1 MDIGI
6 AKEVRDLDGRVG
18 LGSNTVAALTEH
30 GHKVYVE
37 TGAGA
42 GAGFTDALYT
52 KAGATIVYSREEVFK
67 RAELICKINTPALE
81 EIDEME
87 PGQIL
92 CTFAHLAAASP
103 KRFRRL
109 MEKGVTVLAYELL
122 RDESGKRPLQR
133 TVSEIAGRM
142 VPQIAASLLES
153 PAGRGLLLAGIPG
166 IPPAEVT
173 IVGAGEVGF
182 NAARTFAGL
191 GAQVTVLDE
200 PGRLVE
206 LDRIFDVPGR
216 IRCMYA
222 YHDQV
227 RKAVSYANVLVGAIL
242 MPGERAPHIVTEE
255 MVRSMPP
262 GAVIIDVAI
271 DQGGCVETSRPTTLR
286 DPTFEKHGV
295 IHYCVPNFTAL
306 VARTAT
312 RALSSVVR
320 PYLVQ
325 LVNQPGCLAGCP
337 EIRPA
342 VVLYKGKIVNEQ
354 LAAAQGQELTDI
366 EEIA

>member
-6 AKEVRDLDGRVG
+6 AKEVRDLDRRVG
-18 LGSNTVAALTEH
+18 LGSNTVAALTAH

-42 GAGFTDALYT
+42 GAGFTDELYT
-52 KAGATIVYSREEVFK
+52 KSGATIVYSPEEVYK
-67 RAELICKINTPALE
+67 RAELICKVNTPSLE
-81 EIDEME
+81 EIDEMQ

-92 CTFAHLAAASP
+92 CTFAHLAAASAQ
-103 KRFRRL
+103 RFGKL
-109 MEKGVTVLAYELL
+109 QEKGVTVLAYELL
-122 RDESGKRPLQR
+122 RDSGGRRPLQR
-133 TVSEIAGRM
+133 TFSEIAGRM
-142 VPQIAASLLES
+142 VPQLAATLLQS
-153 PAGRGLLLAGIPG
+153 PSGRGLLLAGIPG
-166 IPPAEVT
+166 IAPAEVT
-173 IVGAGEVGF
+173 ILGAGDVGF

-191 GAQVTVLDE
+191 GAQVTVLDQ
-200 PGRLVE
+200 PNRLTE

-222 YHDQV
+222 YPDQV
-227 RKAVSYANVLVGAIL
+227 RKAVSFSNVLVGAIL
-242 MPGERAPHIVTEE
+242 MPGERAPHIVTED

-295 IHYCVPNFTAL
+295 LHYCVPNFTAL
-306 VARTAT
+306 VARTAS
-312 RALSSVVR
+312 RALSSVAR
-320 PYLVQ
+320 PYLVRIADE
-325 LVNQPGCLAGCP
+325 PTCLRACP
-337 EIRPA
+337 DVRAA
-342 VVLYKGKIVNEQ
+342 VVLYDGKIVNDH
-354 LAAAQGQELTDI
+354 LAAAHGQEVADI

>member
-6 AKEVRDLDGRVG
+6 AKEVRDLDRRVG
-18 LGSNTVAALTEH
+18 LGSNTVAALTAH

-37 TGAGA
+37 TGAGD
-42 GAGFTDALYT
+42 GAGFTDALYE
-52 KAGATIVYSREEVFK
+52 KAGATIVYSPVEVFK
-67 RAELICKINTPALE
+67 RAELICKVNTPSLE

-92 CTFAHLAAASP
+92 GTFAHLAAASP
-103 KRFRRL
+103 QRFKKL
-109 MEKGVTVLAYELL
+109 MDKGVTVLAYELL
-122 RDESGKRPLQR
+122 RDANGKRPLQR
-133 TVSEIAGRM
+133 TFSEIAGRM
-142 VPQIAASLLES
+142 CPQIGASLLES
-153 PAGRGLLLAGIPG
+153 PNGRGLLLAGIPG

-173 IVGAGEVGF
+173 ILGAGDVGF

-191 GAQVTVLDE
+191 GAQVTVLDQ
-200 PGRLVE
+200 PDRLVE

-216 IRCMYA
+216 IRCMYS
-222 YHDQV
+222 YPDLV
-227 RKAVSYANVLVGAIL
+227 EKAVAFSNLLVGAIL
-242 MPGERAPHIVTEE
+242 MPGERAPHVVSEE

-271 DQGGCVETSRPTTLR
+271 DQGGCIETSRPTTLR
-286 DPTFEKHGV
+286 DPTFKKHGV
-295 IHYCVPNFTAL
+295 THYCVPNFTAL

-312 RALSSVVR
+312 RALSSVLR
-320 PYLVQ
+320 PYLVR
-325 LVNQPGCLAGCP
+325 LVDEPSCLAACP

-342 VVLYKGKIVNEQ
+342 VVLYNGKVVNGQ

-366 EEIA
+366 QEIA